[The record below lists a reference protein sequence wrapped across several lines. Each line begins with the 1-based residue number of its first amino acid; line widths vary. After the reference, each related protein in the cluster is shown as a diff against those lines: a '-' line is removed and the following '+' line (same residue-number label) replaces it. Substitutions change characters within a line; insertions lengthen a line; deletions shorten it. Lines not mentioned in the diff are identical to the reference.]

1 MPFARVT
8 ALVVLSATFLLA
20 APATRAAGPA
30 PVVEK
35 ATGTAFPV
43 TRTSPGAAAELELT
57 GTGVRTKLIFKVYA
71 FAFYVDPAAARQA
84 LARWSGKSAAD
95 LRNDPA
101 FYAALGDLAGDRLVI
116 MHFVR
121 DVDSAKMKE
130 AMDEAMDRGTPKTD
144 PARAQFL
151 GLWTG
156 EIKDGE
162 DVGLLFGADG
172 KVTLLRAGKAVGSAT
187 SPAMARSI
195 LQSWLGPKPV
205 SDDIRN
211 GLAERFPEILKAR

>member
-1 MPFARVT
+1 MPHVRVT
-8 ALVVLSATFLLA
+8 VLVALFASLVLPSAALA
-20 APATRAAGPA
+20 AA
-30 PVVEK
+30 PPPVIEK
-35 ATGTAFPV
+35 ATGTAFSV
-43 TRTSPGAAAELELT
+43 TRTAPGAAAELELT

-71 FAFYVDPAAARQA
+71 LGFYVDPAVARQA
-84 LARWSGKSAAD
+84 LSRWAGKPAAD
-95 LRNDPA
+95 LRNDAA

-121 DVDSAKMKE
+121 DVDSSKMKE

-151 GLWTG
+151 ALWTG

-162 DVGLLFGADG
+162 DVGLLFGGDG
-172 KVTLLRAGKAVGSAT
+172 KVTLIRGGKAVGAAT

-211 GLAERFPEILKAR
+211 GIAERFPEILKAR